1 MLGYLKECLQVR
13 EIVLL
18 VSNVLNVLRGSF
30 NLVDEI
36 QESQEIKV
44 QEALDMGEVKRGK
57 GLNQELDLLELPIVS
72 RVWHYKSFRNSL
84 VCLALLLCSWYYC
97 CWFWIRW
104 RKAKTTIYFKVFQ
117 IFEIVFIVHLM
128 RGV

>member
-1 MLGYLKECLQVR
+1 M
-13 EIVLL
+13 L

-72 RVWHYKSFRNSL
+72 RV
-84 VCLALLLCSWYYC
+84 
-97 CWFWIRW
+97 
-104 RKAKTTIYFKVFQ
+104 
-117 IFEIVFIVHLM
+117 
-128 RGV
+128 

>member
-72 RVWHYKSFRNSL
+72 RVWHYK
-84 VCLALLLCSWYYC
+84 
-97 CWFWIRW
+97 
-104 RKAKTTIYFKVFQ
+104 
-117 IFEIVFIVHLM
+117 
-128 RGV
+128 